1 MITAMMIVVFFTGLV
16 IGRYNYLRG
25 NRAFRERCRMEEEER
40 VKYTVQGK
48 KARIVDLEK
57 LDKSNQETIKKLYND
72 LTKLHEDYRERE
84 NTLKKQIHRDTKH
97 DYLNGFRAGFESG
110 KEEK

>member
-40 VKYTVQGK
+40 VKYTV
-48 KARIVDLEK
+48 
-57 LDKSNQETIKKLYND
+57 T
-72 LTKLHEDYRERE
+72 REESKNCRFRE
-84 NTLKKQIHRDTKH
+84 IGQK
-97 DYLNGFRAGFESG
+97 
-110 KEEK
+110 